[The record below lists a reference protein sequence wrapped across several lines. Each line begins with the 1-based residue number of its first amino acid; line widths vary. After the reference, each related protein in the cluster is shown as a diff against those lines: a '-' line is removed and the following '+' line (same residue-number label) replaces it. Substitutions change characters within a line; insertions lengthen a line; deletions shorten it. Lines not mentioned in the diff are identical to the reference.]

1 MATTDLF
8 KRFESLGDN
17 CEFGFV
23 QRHYGVEPV
32 TLLRW
37 AGTDLDGLIHAFQQ
51 GFADLYRLEDLRPV
65 TRFLVSDTKYR
76 INFHTDMPIV
86 EDGGRL
92 SFDPEGLKA
101 TYSQER
107 RKVGFLRDQF
117 LDSLEAGDRIYLYK
131 AADPPSWDK
140 IEALHAALNA
150 YGPQRLLVV
159 FPATPE
165 LPYGEVKLAAKG
177 LKVAGIYRL
186 APHAHAE
193 DAPFEAWSSICEAA
207 ADSPWDPDTVGAA
220 SFPVRWWNPEPTLS
234 LGAVRSQMVNG
245 LYRGLFSRLPD
256 PGGAQDADQLLART
270 GLSEGLRQW
279 LRAALES
286 EEFRSRYVKRD

>member
-1 MATTDLF
+1 MSTTDLF
-8 KRFESLGDN
+8 KRFESLGEN

-37 AGTDLDGLIHAFQQ
+37 AGTHLDGLIHALRQ

-65 TRFLVSDTKYR
+65 TANLAADSKYHLS
-76 INFHTDMPIV
+76 FHTDIPIV
-86 EDGGRL
+86 EQGGQL
-92 SFDPEGLKA
+92 AFDAQGLKTA
-101 TYSQER
+101 YPQEL
-107 RKVGFLRDQF
+107 RKIGFLRDQF
-117 LDSLEAGDRIYLYK
+117 LDSLETGEKIYLYK
-131 AADPPSWDK
+131 AADPPGWDK

-193 DAPFEAWSSICEAA
+193 DAPFEAWSAICEAA
-207 ADSPWDPDTVGAA
+207 ADSPWDPDTAGAA
-220 SFPVRWWNPEPTLS
+220 SFPIRHWNPEPTLALS
-234 LGAVRSQMVNG
+234 AVRSQIVNG
-245 LYRGLFSRLPD
+245 LYRGLFNRLPD
-256 PGGAQDADQLLART
+256 GGGAEDADHRLARA

-286 EEFRSRYVKRD
+286 EEFRNRHGRG